1 MLHFGNAS
9 TQLEP
14 DQNNTLQNLVR
25 EIQKITDYAPF
36 LDKDIHIQI
45 VGHTNKGGSED
56 TNMSLS
62 QARADVVL
70 STLVSKGLKTNNL
83 SAVGVG
89 TKKPLGDEFTVED
102 KKINRSVSFNVILTD
117 APRRKSL
124 AP

>member
-1 MLHFGNAS
+1 
-9 TQLEP
+9 
-14 DQNNTLQNLVR
+14 
-25 EIQKITDYAPF
+25 
-36 LDKDIHIQI
+36 
-45 VGHTNKGGSED
+45 
-56 TNMSLS
+56 MSLS

-124 AP
+124 VP